1 MKKEEFVAAIK
12 SVVLDV
18 APKDVIKQIE
28 KPTGKSSSAELI
40 ALSKWYGSL
49 GPDDKQNIFK
59 LANMVSRTT
68 VLGFMGVLDG
78 VRSIENGE
86 EKGELR
92 LIYRKGNVEVD
103 FSDQSQP
110 FFYEI
115 LNSEPSA

>member
-28 KPTGKSSSAELI
+28 KPSGKATSAELLN
-40 ALSKWYGSL
+40 LSKWYGSL
-49 GPDDKQNIFK
+49 SPEDKQNVFK
-59 LANMVSRTT
+59 LANMVSRTA

-78 VRSIENGE
+78 VRAIENE
-86 EKGELR
+86 KEKGELR
-92 LIYRKGNVEVD
+92 LLYKKGNTEVD

-115 LNSEPSA
+115 LNSNLSA